1 MSGDSRRPIRASSG
15 RRPGRWWRAGRAPLA
30 VTLTFA
36 LAACTTAAPPRSPS
50 STLSDLVLALDAS
63 EKMGGDPRCRSRSVR
78 NTEVIVPVE
87 TTAQGVSGRWTERW
101 TVDRCGMPVP
111 YVVKFDRAPDGD
123 LDVSMQRELAD
134 GDAAVVPGDTLADRT
149 LQRDT
154 LAFLAQRDLFE
165 AGPEARC
172 RTRKVVATEVL
183 EPVAGGEVE
192 GARPIAGRWMERWT
206 LDRCGRSVPY
216 VIRFTT
222 SRKGTSF
229 IAEPQGR

>member
-1 MSGDSRRPIRASSG
+1 MSGNSRRRIRASSG
-15 RRPGRWWRAGRAPLA
+15 EPPGKWGKAGRGVFAA
-30 VTLTFA
+30 TLSLA
-36 LAACTTAAPPRSPS
+36 LAACTSATAPRGPS

-63 EKMGGDPRCRSRSVR
+63 EKMGGDARCRTRSVST
-78 NTEVIVPVE
+78 TEVIVPVE

-123 LDVSMQRELAD
+123 LDVSMQREVAD
-134 GDAAVVPGDTLADRT
+134 DEAVVIPGDTLADRT

-183 EPVAGGEVE
+183 EPITGAEVE
-192 GARPIAGRWMERWT
+192 GARPIAGHWMERWT

-216 VIRFTT
+216 VIQFTT
-222 SRKGTSF
+222 TRKGTTF

>member
-1 MSGDSRRPIRASSG
+1 MSGDSK
-15 RRPGRWWRAGRAPLA
+15 PGRWWRAGRGPLIA
-30 VTLTFA
+30 A
-36 LAACTTAAPPRSPS
+36 LILALPACTTTARPTRPS

-63 EKMGGDPRCRSRSVR
+63 ERMGGDPHCRTRSVST
-78 NTEVIVPVE
+78 TEVIVPVE

-123 LDVSMQRELAD
+123 LDVSMQREVAD
-134 GDAAVVPGDTLADRT
+134 TDAVVVPGNSLADRT

-183 EPVAGGEVE
+183 TPVEDGRVENGRPVAG
-192 GARPIAGRWMERWT
+192 RWTERWT
-206 LDRCGRSVPY
+206 VERCGAPVGY

-222 SRKGTSF
+222 HGGGTTF
-229 IAEPQGR
+229 VAEPQP